1 MANDGFSQRWQEF
14 RPSKA
19 VWFWSCAACV
29 VLTMILGFTVGG
41 WVTGGTARTMAAQA
55 TEDAREQLVAAICVE
70 RFVAAPN
77 AADSLA
83 ELKEASSWDRDDL
96 IEDGCWI
103 AIAAF
108 EEQVSGAADL
118 CAERLVAL
126 EEIPARM
133 MESDAPGI
141 AEDG

>member
-1 MANDGFSQRWQEF
+1 
-14 RPSKA
+14 
-19 VWFWSCAACV
+19 
-29 VLTMILGFTVGG
+29 MILGFTVGG

-96 IEDGCWI
+96 IEDGGWI
-103 AIAAF
+103 AISAL